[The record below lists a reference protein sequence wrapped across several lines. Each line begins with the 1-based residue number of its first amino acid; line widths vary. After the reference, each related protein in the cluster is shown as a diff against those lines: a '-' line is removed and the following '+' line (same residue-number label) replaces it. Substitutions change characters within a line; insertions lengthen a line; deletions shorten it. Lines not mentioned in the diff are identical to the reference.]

1 MDDVLREA
9 EDAGITKDVDMNED
23 ETMEGTEG
31 AAPTVEAEAEAQHEP
46 QVYIDLRCFFHMSG

>member
-1 MDDVLREA
+1 
-9 EDAGITKDVDMNED
+9 MNED

>member
-31 AAPTVEAEAEAQHEP
+31 AGLTLEAEAEYEP
-46 QVYIDLRCFFHMSG
+46 QVCVDLRCLVYICGC